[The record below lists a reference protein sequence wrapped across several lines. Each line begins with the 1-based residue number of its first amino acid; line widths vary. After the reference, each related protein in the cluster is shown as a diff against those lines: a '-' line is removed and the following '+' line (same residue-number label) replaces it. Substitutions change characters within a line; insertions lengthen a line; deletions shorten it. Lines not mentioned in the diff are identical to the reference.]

1 MVFLGF
7 FFCFILGAVTGSFL
21 NVIIFRYQDESKS
34 IVNPKRSFCHSCGKI
49 IRWYD
54 NIPILS
60 FLLLKGK
67 CRDCGVK
74 ISKRYPLVEILTATV
89 FIINYFVFGELLA
102 LVGSCIIGASL
113 IVVFFTDLDTL
124 TISDWNS
131 LFVLIGGIFLVWSRG
146 SWVRDLITALVVLGV
161 MTLMYFLS
169 KKGIGSGDVILM
181 SAASL
186 ALGPFNAVFSIFIA
200 SLLGIIYAIITGSNM
215 KTKVPF
221 GPFLAIGIYL
231 ALLIG
236 EQVSMFLGRLYQ

>member
-1 MVFLGF
+1 MVFLGV

-34 IVNPKRSFCHSCGKI
+34 IINPKRSFCHECGKT
-49 IRWYD
+49 IRWHD

-60 FLLLKGK
+60 FFILRGR
-67 CRDCGVK
+67 CRDCGTK
-74 ISKRYPLVEILTATV
+74 IAIRYPLVEILTALV
-89 FIINYFVFGELLA
+89 FVVNFLFFGDILSLA
-102 LVGSCIIGASL
+102 GSCIIGASL

-131 LFVLIGGIFLVWSRG
+131 LFVLIGGLFMVWSRG
-146 SWVRDLITALVVLGV
+146 TWLRDIITALVVLGV
-161 MTLMYFLS
+161 MMLMYLLS
-169 KKGIGSGDVILM
+169 KKGIGMGDVILM

-186 ALGPFNAVFSIFIA
+186 ALGPFSAVFSIFLA
-200 SLLGIIYAIITGSNM
+200 SLLGIFYAIITKSSM
-215 KTKVPF
+215 KTRVPF

-231 ALLIG
+231 ALLFG

>member
-1 MVFLGF
+1 
-7 FFCFILGAVTGSFL
+7 
-21 NVIIFRYQDESKS
+21 
-34 IVNPKRSFCHSCGKI
+34 KRSFCHNCGKI

-54 NIPILS
+54 NIPIVS
-60 FLLLKGK
+60 FFILKGR
-67 CRDCGVK
+67 CRDCSVK
-74 ISKRYPLVEILTATV
+74 ISKRYPLVEMLTAVV
-89 FIINYFVFGELLA
+89 FVINYFVFDDILA
-102 LVGSCIIGASL
+102 IVGSSIIGASL

-131 LFVLIGGIFLVWSRG
+131 VFVLIGGVFLVLSRG
-146 SWVRDLITALVVLGV
+146 TWIRDIITALVVLGV

-186 ALGPFNAVFSIFIA
+186 ALGPFNAVFSIFLA
-200 SLLGIIYAIITGSNM
+200 SLLGIIYAIATGSNM

-221 GPFLAIGIYL
+221 GPFLAIGIYI

-236 EQVSMFLGRLYQ
+236 EQCSMFLGRLYQ